1 MHVPSQGRFFWRKPA
16 TAHFQVG
23 GREAGGF
30 CTPALGPGD
39 AFGLWQEQPRLW
51 VVVPPV
57 SGPWCLLLVGELQP
71 GMAQIPERRSQVAPL
86 TPRAR
91 RGRGDRAGPGFRCRP
106 GQGGAPAQIWSL
118 VPCKGESGGV
128 R

>member
-1 MHVPSQGRFFWRKPA
+1 MGVHVPSQGRFSWGKPA

-39 AFGLWQEQPRLW
+39 TFGLWQEQPRLW

-57 SGPWCLLLVGELQP
+57 SGPWWLLRVGELL
-71 GMAQIPERRSQVAPL
+71 RSL
-86 TPRAR
+86 S
-91 RGRGDRAGPGFRCRP
+91 
-106 GQGGAPAQIWSL
+106 GAPRWL
-118 VPCKGESGGV
+118 